1 MFLTT
6 NYKDLKY
13 EWILWIVIVAQ
24 SSNMMSHL
32 SIMCSLELVFV
43 VILHLE

>member
-6 NYKDLKY
+6 NYKDL
-13 EWILWIVIVAQ
+13 EWIVIIAQ